1 MGGCLSARLEGP
13 RTDSAFPDVFLGPA
27 LVIFTNPILECEISQ
42 KHPWRGAKFN
52 AVLFP
57 SSWGTVQ

>member
-1 MGGCLSARLEGP
+1 MSARLEGP
-13 RTDSAFPDVFLGPA
+13 RTDSAFSDVFLGPA

-42 KHPWRGAKFN
+42 KHPWGGVGGAKFN

-57 SSWGTVQ
+57 SSWGAVQ